1 MEKMDVFHKGVDVFF
16 SKTMLKNLFNN
27 LVIRKKMTLGFLTS
41 AFLLRVF
48 FFPSETIYGLSNLE
62 INTAYKFK
70 YSLYSR

>member
-1 MEKMDVFHKGVDVFF
+1 MDVFHKGVDVFF

-27 LVIRKKMTLGFLTS
+27 LIIKKKMMLGFLNT

-48 FFPSETIYGLSNLE
+48 FFPSETIYGISNLE

-70 YSLYSR
+70 YSLYDR